1 MGISTTANEKD
12 LSIVLAERFDFGEVD
27 QFRRCYESLKVTK
40 GKSVRIDFKNTRY
53 MDSSALGML
62 INAKTY
68 LGGSDVRIKLVN
80 ANEQIKKIFSISR
93 FDMKFDIE

>member
-1 MGISTTANEKD
+1 MSISTNSNEKG

-27 QFRRCYESLKVTK
+27 RFRRCYESVKVPK
-40 GKSVRIDFKNTRY
+40 GKSVKIDFKNTRY
-53 MDSSALGML
+53 IDSSALGML
-62 INAKTY
+62 INAKDY
-68 LGGSDVRIKLVN
+68 LGGSEVKIKLVN